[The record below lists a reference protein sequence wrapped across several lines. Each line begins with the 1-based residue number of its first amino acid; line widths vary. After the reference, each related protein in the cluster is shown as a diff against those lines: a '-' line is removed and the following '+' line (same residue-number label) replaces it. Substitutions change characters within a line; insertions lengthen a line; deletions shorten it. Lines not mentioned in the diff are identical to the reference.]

1 MNLKFE
7 KNKLVR
13 GLKRSGQEYKVLR
26 ETKNE
31 FLEPTGEVEE
41 VCSLKAIYHEY
52 HEKSEYIKIQAEE
65 AAVYRSKKRPMLLCL
80 FEDTEPLTIG
90 DYILINGKRHNIIAV
105 SNILEWNIAA
115 DISLEV
121 VDNGDKV

>member
-7 KNKLVR
+7 RNKLVK

-26 ETKNE
+26 DKKNE

-41 VCSLKAIYHEY
+41 VCSFKAIYHEY
-52 HEKSEYIKIQAEE
+52 HEKSEYIKVQAEE
-65 AAVYRSKKRPMLLCL
+65 SAVSRSKKRPMLLCL
-80 FEDTEPLTIG
+80 YEDTKLITHG
-90 DYILINGKRHNIIAV
+90 DYIILNGKRLNIVSV

-115 DISLEV
+115 DISLEAE
-121 VDNGDKV
+121 DYGD

>member
-26 ETKNE
+26 EIKNE
-31 FLEPTGEVEE
+31 FLEPTGEVEK

-65 AAVYRSKKRPMLLCL
+65 AAAYRSKKRPMLLCL
-80 FEDTEPLTIG
+80 FEDTELLTIG
-90 DYILINGKRHNIIAV
+90 DYIIINGKRCNIIAV